1 MEPALQ
7 QLIDTGALPAR
18 GRALVPGCGRGYAVA
33 ALASPTRHVL
43 GLEISPSGAAV
54 AKAQLAGVCNVAV
67 VVGDFFG
74 PFLDASDPDPAV
86 LAGRYDL
93 IYDCTFLCALL
104 PAQRALWPGRMRQLL
119 RPGGVLVTDVF
130 PVGTHTTGPPFAMS
144 PQLLRSLLE
153 PAGFSCRSIAV
164 VPPELVARPKTK
176 SGEMIAVWVRED
188 RAEVPTDEPTAPST
202 KGSPPAHLDPT

>member
-7 QLIDTGALPAR
+7 QLIDAGALPG

-33 ALASPTRHVL
+33 ALASPTRHVV
-43 GLEISPSGAAV
+43 GLEISPSGAKV
-54 AKAQLAGVCNVAV
+54 AAAQLAGLHNAEV
-67 VVGDFFG
+67 VIGDFFG
-74 PFLDASDPDPAV
+74 PFLFLGGASPDPAV

-104 PAQRALWPGRMRQLL
+104 PAQRALWAGRMRHLL

-144 PQLLRSLLE
+144 EQLLRSLLE
-153 PAGFSCRSIAV
+153 PAGFACRSIAA

-176 SGEMIAVWVRED
+176 SGEMIAVWVRD
-188 RAEVPTDEPTAPST
+188 IYMDEAPKT
-202 KGSPPAHLDPT
+202 ELAGAV